1 MNIIE
6 DANKFFKSLRDD
18 KNTMMFLIVT
28 ISVITVWLKPPQIMY
43 DLFNNTIFK
52 FVIFIII
59 SFISNENPAIA
70 VMLTIFVLTTLQIV
84 TYNNLSK
91 HEQFKQ
97 SGNIKSNFEDYMSN
111 PLLTQDKL
119 NPITSNL
126 NLKVENPDQIYKNMI
141 TKGRVLLNDSMEM
154 NDDLDKRGDF
164 REKQIYEVT
173 KRDGINLIE
182 SGLNRLQVSDQGEY
196 KINKNINNNKFVKY
210 DNLLKNYIND
220 PQIMSAFN
228 ELKYSFNKLQSD
240 TLSKNNTNNFNEQL
254 DNVYESEIQLLEL
267 IYKNK
272 KNDISVENQTEINN
286 IFNNIKNIKLNKNIM
301 DKYPI
306 LLENIKILVE
316 YLS

>member
-210 DNLLKNYIND
+210 DNLLKNYMND

>member
-18 KNTMMFLIVT
+18 KNTMMFLI
-28 ISVITVWLKPPQIMY
+28 ISMSVITVWVKPSQLVY
-43 DLFNNTIFK
+43 DLFDNKIFK
-52 FVIFIII
+52 FVIFVII
-59 SFISNENPAIA
+59 SFISNENPALA
-70 VMLTIFVLTTLQIV
+70 VLLIIYVLTVLQII

-91 HEQFKQ
+91 HEEFKHINMK
-97 SGNIKSNFEDYMSN
+97 SGFEDYLDN
-111 PLLTQDKL
+111 PLLTQDDL

-126 NLKVENPDQIYKNMI
+126 NLKVENPDQVFKNMI
-141 TKGRVLLNDSMEM
+141 KKGRVLLNDSIEI
-154 NDDLDKRGDF
+154 NDDLEKRPDS
-164 REKQIYEVT
+164 REKKICEIT
-173 KRDGINLIE
+173 KRDGINLVE
-182 SGLNRLQVSDQGEY
+182 SGLNRLQVSNQGEY
-196 KINKNINNNKFVKY
+196 NLNKNNNNNKFVKY
-210 DNLLKNYIND
+210 NNLLKNYMND

-228 ELKYSFNKLQSD
+228 ELKYNFNKLQSD
-240 TLSKNNTNNFNEQL
+240 TLSKNNTDNFNEQL
-254 DNVYESEIQLLEL
+254 SNVYESEVQLLEL

-272 KNDISVENQTEINN
+272 KDNIIIENQNEINN